1 MEWQATC
8 TVGIVDPLTNEVLT
22 VNSQEGRLS
31 FKNTDSSILYK
42 LQLRPTSHCSF
53 LHFFL
58 LLNWMFIQAYSEDI
72 YLCELI

>member
-22 VNSQEGRLS
+22 VNSHEGRLS

-53 LHFFL
+53 LHFFSVTEL
-58 LLNWMFIQAYSEDI
+58 DVYSSI
-72 YLCELI
+72 F